1 MSEAGTSAEDDQ
13 NAKVDQSAPR
23 PDDVGTMA
31 RRWWRSLQPDAQSRR
46 PGERAALSR
55 LRRASPLEAAMQEA
69 TFRLF
74 RDLRKVSPG
83 LSQRDLPRVA
93 TLAILLAH
101 IRADDA
107 RTPFAR
113 AIGRTDFNDG
123 ESAAL
128 KPLRF
133 ERLVAAD
140 GEDEIARAFRRA
152 IAILGG
158 TVNVVDLARTVFYFD
173 REEMRRNL
181 AFAYYGAGFAAPAHP
196 DARPGTK
203 DGQPD
208 PAAS

>member
-1 MSEAGTSAEDDQ
+1 MSDSGTSA
-13 NAKVDQSAPR
+13 KVDQPATPGQSAPR
-23 PDDVGTMA
+23 PDDVGTIA
-31 RRWWRSLQPDAQSRR
+31 RDWWRSLQPDTQLRR
-46 PGERAALSR
+46 PGERAALAR

-74 RDLRKVSPG
+74 RQLRKVRPG

-93 TLAILLAH
+93 TLATLLAH
-101 IRADDA
+101 IRADDP

-113 AIGRTDFNDG
+113 AIGRTEFDKGD
-123 ESAAL
+123 SAAL

-173 REEMRRNL
+173 REETRRNL
-181 AFAYYGAGFAAPAHP
+181 AFAYYGAGFAAPAHT